1 MKKKYIAILTS
12 AVILLAGCSKEE
24 IKSKSVAD
32 YQKANG
38 IPVRVESVS
47 KSSLNQYT
55 EYDGTLE
62 GEEHT
67 KVSGL
72 LSDNIAKINVKV
84 GDKVKKGD
92 IIAEFETDSPSAQY
106 GQTKLSFEMAEK
118 SYNRMKKVFEA
129 GGISQQE
136 LDNVET
142 QYKVAKENLNS
153 VAQMVKVEAP
163 ISGTITSVPVDKG
176 DKVNPGDTICEI
188 VATKQLKTTIN
199 VDEADYFKFKKGQ
212 KATIE
217 WEAVPDTE
225 VEAVVSKVS
234 ISADPSTRGFQVE
247 VVVDNSLNVL
257 KPGAFVK
264 VKVKTVSHND
274 VFVINKFNIIEKKGK
289 KYVFILNG
297 DSVSMREV
305 ETGVEVGQDVEV
317 VSGLNENDL
326 LVVDGMTQLSNDS
339 KVNVINEK
347 S

>member
-1 MKKKYIAILTS
+1 MKKKYIVILIS
-12 AVILLAGCSKEE
+12 AFILLAGCSKEK

-32 YQKANG
+32 YQKAKG

-47 KSSLNQYT
+47 KRSLNQYT

-62 GEEHT
+62 GEVHT
-67 KVSGL
+67 KVNGL
-72 LSDNIAKINVKV
+72 LSDNIAKISVKV

-106 GQTKLSFEMAEK
+106 RQTKLAFEMAEK

-129 GGISQQE
+129 GGISQQD

-153 VAQMVKVEAP
+153 VSQMVKVEAP
-163 ISGTITSVPVDKG
+163 ISGTVTCVPVDKG

-188 VATKQLKTTIN
+188 VATKRLKITIN
-199 VDEADYFKFKKGQ
+199 IDETDYFKFKKGQ

-217 WEAVPDTE
+217 WDAVPDTQ
-225 VEAVVSKVS
+225 VEAVVSDVS
-234 ISADPSTRGFQVE
+234 ISADPATRGFQVE
-247 VVVDNSLNVL
+247 VVVDNSLDVL

-264 VKVKTVSHND
+264 VKVKTISHD
-274 VFVINKFNIIEKKGK
+274 DIFVINKFNIIEKKGK
-289 KYVFILNG
+289 KYVFILKG
-297 DSVSMREV
+297 DTVKMREV
-305 ETGVEVGQDVEV
+305 ETGIEVGQDVEII
-317 VSGLNENDL
+317 SGLHENDK
-326 LVVDGMTQLSNDS
+326 LVVDGMTKLSNES
-339 KVNVINEK
+339 KVNVINNN